1 VGGSIVGPGSLDVV
15 RRTPP
20 AGSPLSPDGQ
30 WLVEPAALGILVAGS
45 ERVEL
50 WTLSGLDTL
59 RALSDCVVANGA
71 ARVACIRAGRVIV
84 LTPESAN
91 P

>member
-1 VGGSIVGPGSLDVV
+1 
-15 RRTPP
+15 
-20 AGSPLSPDGQ
+20 
-30 WLVEPAALGILVAGS
+30 LVEPATLGVLVGGPG
-45 ERVEL
+45 RVEL

-71 ARVACIRAGRVIV
+71 TRVACIRAGRALV
-84 LTPESAN
+84 LTPESVS